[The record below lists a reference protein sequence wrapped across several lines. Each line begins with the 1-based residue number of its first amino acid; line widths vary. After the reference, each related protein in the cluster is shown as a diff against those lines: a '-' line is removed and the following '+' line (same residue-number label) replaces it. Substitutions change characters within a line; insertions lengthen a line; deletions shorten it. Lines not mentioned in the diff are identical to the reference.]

1 MIYNHS
7 LDHTLIMAIL
17 SIIIF
22 KRKVAIIQYNAE
34 LTIKG
39 AIRGIFRS
47 LAWNLCNAGGGTDIK
62 KSIFEK
68 NIIAK

>member
-1 MIYNHS
+1 
-7 LDHTLIMAIL
+7 MAIL

-47 LAWNLCNAGGGTDIK
+47 LAWNLCNTGGGTESYVASLK
-62 KSIFEK
+62 Y
-68 NIIAK
+68 

>member
-1 MIYNHS
+1 
-7 LDHTLIMAIL
+7 MAIL

-22 KRKVAIIQYNAE
+22 KRKVAITQYNAE

-47 LAWNLCNAGGGTDIK
+47 LAWNLCNTGGGTESYVASLK
-62 KSIFEK
+62 Y
-68 NIIAK
+68 